1 MTDPPLVFREIDL
14 GRDAELCVQFRA
26 DSYVCGDG
34 TADRFFARA
43 GPGGRDYLARLSKY
57 MQDLP
62 GSCVHAWRSE
72 QIVGQIEMVRN
83 AGAGAGAGDPS
94 VGKVNLFYLRP
105 DHRGRGLGGQLEQ
118 YALDFFG
125 ALGLGA
131 AWLRVSATN
140 TRAIAFYKKH
150 GWVDVGCDE
159 GVPEMRVMRK
169 QLS

>member
-26 DSYVCGDG
+26 DSYACGDG

-43 GPGGRDYLARLSKY
+43 GPGGHDYLARLSKY

-62 GSCVHAWRSE
+62 GSCVHAWIGE
-72 QIVGQIEMVRN
+72 QIVGQIEMVRDPN
-83 AGAGAGAGDPS
+83 DPS

-105 DHRGRGLGGQLEQ
+105 DHRGRGVGRQLER
-118 YALDFFG
+118 YALDFFR
-125 ALGLGA
+125 ALGFGG
-131 AWLRVSATN
+131 AWLRVSPTN
-140 TRAIAFYKKH
+140 TRALAFYKKH
-150 GWVDVGCDE
+150 GWVDVGRDD
-159 GVPEMRVMRK
+159 GVPEMCVMRK